1 LVEVYLSL
9 QEVGEVVV
17 GGNNGFEWFGVSV
30 VYEGE
35 EFYPEVLVKARQHEV
50 IYSKEFSPVDGFFIF
65 IPDLWQV
72 YKYYKHAI
80 INAYF
85 PIL

>member
-1 LVEVYLSL
+1 M
-9 QEVGEVVV
+9 V
-17 GGNNGFEWFGVSV
+17 GGDDGFAGFGVSV

-35 EFYPEVLVKARQHEV
+35 EFKPEVFVKARQHEV
-50 IYSKEFSPVDGFFIF
+50 IYGKEFSPVDSFFIF

-72 YKYYKHAI
+72 YKSHKHAI
-80 INAYF
+80 IDTYF